1 MTCSS
6 INIKDS
12 GLNTVTC
19 RKRSEHHTAW
29 LSHFGFGA
37 HSLSSGD
44 IYPGGVCLKLKTL
57 KARLHSPRMKISS
70 FMVASPCSKMVSLA
84 LAHIVL
90 VWVTCSPEYVYP
102 KLKTCACKLG
112 NPSHYTER
120 SWHWKNLSVLVPEA
134 THQTDVPDSRQKK
147 LECNATGC
155 CTSMSQA
162 LTAYHRI
169 SPKLPPIPPKH
180 AVEDRFKKKSTSE
193 SMAPWSDHSSDPQWV
208 AALLQ

>member
-1 MTCSS
+1 
-6 INIKDS
+6 
-12 GLNTVTC
+12 
-19 RKRSEHHTAW
+19 
-29 LSHFGFGA
+29 
-37 HSLSSGD
+37 
-44 IYPGGVCLKLKTL
+44 
-57 KARLHSPRMKISS
+57 MKISS
-70 FMVASPCSKMVSLA
+70 FMVASPCCKMVSLA

-102 KLKTCACKLG
+102 KLKTCASKLE
-112 NPSHYTER
+112 NPSPYTER
-120 SWHWKNLSVLVPEA
+120 SRHWKNLSVLVPEA